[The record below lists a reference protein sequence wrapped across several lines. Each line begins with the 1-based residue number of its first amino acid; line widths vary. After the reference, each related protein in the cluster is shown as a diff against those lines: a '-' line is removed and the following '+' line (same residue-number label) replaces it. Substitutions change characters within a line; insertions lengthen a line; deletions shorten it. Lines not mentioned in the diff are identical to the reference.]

1 MNINIE
7 FWQLIVFLT
16 GLLGSFLGS
25 SFALGKMLL
34 SQSEKR
40 LDERFDAQKEGRI
53 ATQKH
58 WDAQF
63 EALKAFS
70 QTENKQWR
78 QLERELMELKA
89 ALPIDYQRRDDAIRN
104 QTVIEAKLDGFAKL
118 IQDNL
123 CKVP

>member
-40 LDERFDAQKEGRI
+40 LDERFEAQKEGRI

-58 WDAQF
+58 WDSQF
-63 EALKAFS
+63 EALKQFS
-70 QTENKQWR
+70 HSGNEQWR
-78 QLERELMELKA
+78 QLERELMALKA